1 VLLTAL
7 HTTAISLHTVSQHA
21 LQCSK
26 LDKRL
31 ESLGMQLR
39 KAETDRDIAID
50 KQLAAQAA
58 QQRAEELNKKWDE
71 REAKVIDIF
80 NFLHFLVTSDLQE
93 FEVLQARCAVV
104 VAI

>member
-1 VLLTAL
+1 VIVIDAVFMRVATVL
-7 HTTAISLHTVSQHA
+7 HTAAVSLHIVSQHA

-26 LDKRL
+26 FDKRL

-39 KAETDRDIAID
+39 KAETDRDVAID

-80 NFLHFLVTSDLQE
+80 NFLDFLVTFALQDVE
-93 FEVLQARCAVV
+93 IL
-104 VAI
+104 